1 MKYLIKATGLA
12 ICFVLMGGFAWYA
25 FEPLSVCGKIRKEN
39 KRAPVDV
46 AIYTVYKSGMD
57 RMTESDKV
65 AFFLDVF
72 RSFELHEGAFTSVMT
87 MIDDDKDRVFIRNA
101 LLSQIKKTKRHKTN
115 RNSIIAWLSTSNQV
129 DFINAIQT
137 LNRNNE

>member
-1 MKYLIKATGLA
+1 MCL
-12 ICFVLMGGFAWYA
+12 VLMGGFIWYA
-25 FEPLSVCGKIRKEN
+25 FESRSVCGEIRGAN
-39 KRAPVDV
+39 KKMPIDH
-46 AIYTVYKSGMD
+46 AIYTVYENKSEK
-57 RMTESDKV
+57 MTKNERV

-87 MIDDDKDRVFIRNA
+87 RIDDDKDRVFIRNA

-129 DFINAIQT
+129 DFVHALQT
-137 LNRNNE
+137 PNRNNE